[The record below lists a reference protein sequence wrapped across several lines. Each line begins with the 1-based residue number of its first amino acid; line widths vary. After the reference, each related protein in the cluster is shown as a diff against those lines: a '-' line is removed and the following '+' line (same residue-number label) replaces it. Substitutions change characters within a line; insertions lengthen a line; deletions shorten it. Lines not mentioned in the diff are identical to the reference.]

1 MSNAMTER
9 YLRHLQNLRQL
20 FNCEKMLTCMFK
32 YETQQ
37 SQNETSKQSQ
47 KSNCQMLNKY
57 CIHKTDSF
65 ANNYRKRL
73 MIESKIDFVW
83 MLRLCKIYFKNI
95 CKNADWM
102 NYRTRNT
109 AIVQNL
115 SSQNMIQE
123 LWRIHWTVL
132 RQYRKE
138 KRNSSPISKN
148 IPTFYH

>member
-37 SQNETSKQSQ
+37 SQNETSKQSR